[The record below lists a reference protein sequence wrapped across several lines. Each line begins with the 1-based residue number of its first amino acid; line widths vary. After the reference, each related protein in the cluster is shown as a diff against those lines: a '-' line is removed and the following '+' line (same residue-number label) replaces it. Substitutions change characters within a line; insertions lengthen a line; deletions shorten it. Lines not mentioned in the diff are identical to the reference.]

1 MERVWVVVPLRGM
14 RPAVGRLGYGAEGLH
29 AEWEPRCPGDL
40 AVWDGHVAMI
50 VNGIMVEAG
59 NL

>member
-1 MERVWVVVPLRGM
+1 
-14 RPAVGRLGYGAEGLH
+14 VGTAL
-29 AEWEPRCPGDL
+29 PGDL

-59 NL
+59 NLEGFFSGQLQRPLQPLPTAAEATRVGGG

>member
-1 MERVWVVVPLRGM
+1 
-14 RPAVGRLGYGAEGLH
+14 VGTAL
-29 AEWEPRCPGDL
+29 PGDL

-50 VNGIMVEAG
+50 VNGIMVGAG

>member
-14 RPAVGRLGYGAEGLH
+14 RPAVGRLAYGADGLH
-29 AEWEPRCPGDL
+29 AELHRAARRP

>member
-1 MERVWVVVPLRGM
+1 
-14 RPAVGRLGYGAEGLH
+14 VGTAL
-29 AEWEPRCPGDL
+29 PGDL
-40 AVWDGHVAMI
+40 AVWDGHVATI